1 MEWYERRIQ
10 GPWGKT
16 GSLVMGYGMLRV
28 RRAALFPAGGAQRRC
43 DGSRGGEAIY
53 MARHHLAHPRREE
66 FIERF
71 RHLHLR
77 VTPQRLL
84 VIEALASQSGHMT
97 ADEIMRWAAARYP
110 AINLATIYRT
120 LDLLTSV
127 GLVTQTDLRG
137 GAIRFELVGET
148 RHHHLVCERCGA
160 VTEVDDALFAPV
172 RERLLRDFGF
182 RTDARHLALF
192 GLCAGCLTTGR
203 EQERAPEPEEE
214 AAPGLP
220 ADAARAATPTRR
232 SSALPPDWSTIP
244 SGSARDAAG
253 ERES

>member
-1 MEWYERRIQ
+1 M
-10 GPWGKT
+10 
-16 GSLVMGYGMLRV
+16 GSLVVGYGMLRM
-28 RRAALFPAGGAQRRC
+28 RRAAIFLAGGAQVRC
-43 DGSRGGEAIY
+43 VGGRGGEAIQ
-53 MARHHLAHPRREE
+53 MARQQLSHPRREE

-84 VIEALASQSGHMT
+84 VVEALASQSGHMT

-120 LDLLTSV
+120 LVLLTSV

-148 RHHHLVCERCGA
+148 QHHHLVCERCGA

-182 RTDARHLALF
+182 RSDARHLALF
-192 GLCAGCLTTGR
+192 GLCAGCLAAGR
-203 EQERAPEPEEE
+203 DHESAPDDAAPEP
-214 AAPGLP
+214 P
-220 ADAARAATPTRR
+220 ADAVRATTRR
-232 SSALPPDWSTIP
+232 PSALPPDWKTI
-244 SGSARDAAG
+244 SAVSSRETTG
-253 ERES
+253 EQES

>member
-1 MEWYERRIQ
+1 MRIA
-10 GPWGKT
+10 
-16 GSLVMGYGMLRV
+16 GYDMLRV
-28 RRAALFPAGGAQRRC
+28 RRAAIFPAGGAQWRC
-43 DGSRGGEAIY
+43 DGGRGGEAIH
-53 MARHHLAHPRREE
+53 MARQHLSHPRRDE
-66 FIERF
+66 FSERF
-71 RHLHLR
+71 RQLHLR

-97 ADEIMRWAAARYP
+97 ADEIMRWTAARYP

-148 RHHHLVCERCGA
+148 HHHHLVCERCGA

-192 GLCAGCLTTGR
+192 GLCAGCLATGR
-203 EQERAPEPEEE
+203 ESVPEDAAPES
-214 AAPGLP
+214 P
-220 ADAARAATPTRR
+220 ADASRAASVTRR
-232 SSALPPDWSTIP
+232 PAALPPDWKTIST
-244 SGSARDAAG
+244 GSSRDSSASTN
-253 ERES
+253 REGSRQGM

>member
-1 MEWYERRIQ
+1 
-10 GPWGKT
+10 
-16 GSLVMGYGMLRV
+16 
-28 RRAALFPAGGAQRRC
+28 
-43 DGSRGGEAIY
+43 
-53 MARHHLAHPRREE
+53 MARQHLSHPRRDE

-71 RHLHLR
+71 RQLHLR

-84 VIEALASQSGHMT
+84 VMEALASQSGHMT
-97 ADEIMRWAAARYP
+97 ADEIMRWTAARYP
-110 AINLATIYRT
+110 AINLATIYRA

-148 RHHHLVCERCGA
+148 HHHHLVCERCGA

-192 GLCAGCLTTGR
+192 GLCAGCLAAGR
-203 EQERAPEPEEE
+203 DHERMPAEE
-214 AAPGLP
+214 AESEPP
-220 ADAARAATPTRR
+220 ADAGRTTTSARRP
-232 SSALPPDWSTIP
+232 SALPPDWKTIP
-244 SGSARDAAG
+244 AGSARDTTG